1 VRLLEDKAIMICDI
15 LDNGIDDGR
24 LTLFMTSAEFL
35 LDVQTTTMESM
46 QEGHDKMEQRT
57 FLLIDQ
63 S

>member
-1 VRLLEDKAIMICDI
+1 MICDI